1 MATNQVTVSAVPF
14 NQQTQSFGGTS
25 KVVASNV
32 AQIQTPTLSTPQNMT
47 APAVQKGVPTADQN
61 LAAFNQSM
69 VNSAN
74 TYKAPTSSNVPVTNI
89 GTQPVNIPTQAPTQV
104 QPTSNY
110 ALSGIQNIPTPVAD
124 AASNISQTML
134 QLIPQLQGQSQ
145 ELNNQKQALG
155 VDAMRTN
162 LQNLNNQILQKQAEL
177 SQDDVSL
184 AQGLQNIEDQTIPM
198 QFITGQQL
206 SVEKRANL
214 AKAVKTSQINML
226 NASALAAQGN
236 IALASDLAQQAV
248 DAKFAPIKDMY
259 NTLQLQLETIQPLLN
274 AEEKKVASQQSMVAD
289 VQKQLLTIKADQ
301 QKNIANL
308 LMQAQA
314 NGIDSGTYTRAL
326 NAYNNGASDVEVAGI
341 IGAYGGKEYLANK
354 DVLDMSRNTLYTG
367 TNQIT
372 VDNGYTLEDFKKG
385 IASTESSNNY
395 KAIGPAT
402 SSGDKAY
409 GKYQVMGVNI
419 PSWTKEALG
428 YSMTPTQFLN
438 SPDAQEKVFEFQSM
452 QNYSK
457 YGNWDD
463 VASVWFSGKPLSG
476 NNASDGY
483 NTVPAY
489 VAKVR
494 QAMGVPSQ
502 PTALSQVTNPSVVTW
517 ANSVRA
523 GGDIKDVPKALQTQV
538 LAYNQQNVQNNPQ
551 TQNIVEKINQ
561 IDNIINNP
569 ALSSVVGPNIFGR
582 GVFSSIATGV
592 GAGATAGAIAGT
604 PVFGIGAIPG
614 AVAGGIIGGIAGYA
628 STDQFSGQAQNFIAD
643 VEQLTSKETL
653 DTLIN
658 AKAKGAT
665 FGALSIPE
673 LALLQQSATKINK
686 WAMHVDNDPNKPVI
700 GYNTDE
706 QSFLKELEQVKRLA
720 QKGIATA
727 GGNILGNTIGGA
739 YATSLIQS
747 QNSTTAMNTLNYGFK

>member
-14 NQQTQSFGGTS
+14 NQQTQTFQSVSPAPVNTP
-25 KVVASNV
+25 K
-32 AQIQTPTLSTPQNMT
+32 IQP
-47 APAVQKGVPTADQN
+47 GVPTAAQN

-104 QPTSNY
+104 QPTPNY

-274 AEEKKVASQQSMVAD
+274 AEEKKVAAQQSLVAD

-428 YSMTPTQFLN
+428 YSMTPSQFLN

-489 VAKVR
+489 VTKVR
-494 QAMGVPSQ
+494 QAMGVPAQ
-502 PTALSQVTNPSVVTW
+502 PTALSLVTNPSAELWGKEYQKT
-517 ANSVRA
+517 
-523 GGDIKDVPKALQTQV
+523 GDINKVPKQYQLSA
-538 LAYNQQNVQNNPQ
+538 LAYSNQNVQNTPQ
-551 TQNIVEKINQ
+551 LQSLQNVYQLATEIENSPGKGAAVGFGFKKNIVSLI
-561 IDNIINNP
+561 P
-569 ALSSVVGPNIFGR
+569 FVG
-582 GVFSSIATGV
+582 TE
-592 GAGATAGAIAGT
+592 
-604 PVFGIGAIPG
+604 AIPG
-614 AVAGGIIGGIAGYA
+614 TQRA
-628 STDQFSGQAQNFIAD
+628 NFEAKFN
-643 VEQLTSKETL
+643 QLKDSLAMTNL
-653 DTLIN
+653 DKL
-658 AKAKGAT
+658 KGAMSDKDIQFLRNIGT
-665 FGALSIPE
+665 ALSLDMSEEAFDGE
-673 LALLQQSATKINK
+673 L
-686 WAMHVDNDPNKPVI
+686 
-700 GYNTDE
+700 
-706 QSFLKELEQVKRLA
+706 LKVKNLMQDRIL
-720 QKGIATA
+720 KS
-727 GGNILGNTIGGA
+727 GGNILGGTVTDVYFNSVFQPLQNMS
-739 YATSLIQS
+739 TS
-747 QNSTTAMNTLNYGFK
+747 TYGYQF